1 MGQLKHGRVAMFL
14 TSFEAVPHCFID
26 SYGPLLRKF
35 FLMETSARKLEE
47 RNFIKIN
54 NKTQHEIVI
63 EE

>member
-1 MGQLKHGRVAMFL
+1 MAEWLCFSQV
-14 TSFEAVPHCFID
+14 FEAVPHCFID

-47 RNFIKIN
+47 RNSLKIN
-54 NKTQHEIVI
+54 NKTQDEIVI

>member
-1 MGQLKHGRVAMFL
+1 MTEWLCFSQV
-14 TSFEAVPHCFID
+14 FEAVPHCFID

-35 FLMETSARKLEE
+35 FSMETLARKLEE

-54 NKTQHEIVI
+54 NKTQDEIVI